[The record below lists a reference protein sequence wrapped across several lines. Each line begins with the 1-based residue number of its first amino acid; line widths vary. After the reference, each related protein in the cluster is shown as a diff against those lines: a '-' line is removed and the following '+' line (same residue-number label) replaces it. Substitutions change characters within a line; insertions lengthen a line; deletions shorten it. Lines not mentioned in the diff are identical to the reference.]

1 MHFDTI
7 SLDSGSSHRIC
18 SQNWGGTMRPC
29 PKIQKRIVWNIKIF
43 FRSRDKELNEN
54 KDLNCLNLQ
63 DFNIKQIYM
72 QTNPTSFSNI
82 ILFILMLGMP
92 WLNDVL
98 LIFAIVHL
106 EWPPSPTT
114 SQAYAL
120 WHFHY
125 NISTRYILGPFIKYV
140 TFEGR
145 EGSKK
150 VWQFVTGGS
159 RDHVTY

>member
-1 MHFDTI
+1 
-7 SLDSGSSHRIC
+7 
-18 SQNWGGTMRPC
+18 
-29 PKIQKRIVWNIKIF
+29 
-43 FRSRDKELNEN
+43 
-54 KDLNCLNLQ
+54 
-63 DFNIKQIYM
+63 M

-106 EWPPSPTT
+106 EWTPSPTT

-125 NISTRYILGPFIKYV
+125 IQSLYLKGPSIKYV

-150 VWQFVTGGS
+150 V
-159 RDHVTY
+159 